1 MVKSGKSI
9 VCDRGKTK
17 SMQEGKDRLV
27 FEKLM
32 FRNDQP
38 VRGDERIIFIAM
50 MNIQNVDINNVNNV

>member
-1 MVKSGKSI
+1 
-9 VCDRGKTK
+9 
-17 SMQEGKDRLV
+17 MQEGKDRLV

-38 VRGDERIIFIAM
+38 VRGDERRIVIAM